1 MKFAIK
7 KPMMLPALDFDDH
20 IPTKLPSVFTLKWL
34 LNMVSDN
41 GKDVNWKNP
50 KDPKLTRRN
59 KYMPNE
65 GLESYISPFKK
76 QTIGT
81 RE

>member
-7 KPMMLPALDFDDH
+7 KPIMLPALDFDDH

-41 GKDVNWKNP
+41 GKDVN
-50 KDPKLTRRN
+50 
-59 KYMPNE
+59 
-65 GLESYISPFKK
+65 
-76 QTIGT
+76 
-81 RE
+81 